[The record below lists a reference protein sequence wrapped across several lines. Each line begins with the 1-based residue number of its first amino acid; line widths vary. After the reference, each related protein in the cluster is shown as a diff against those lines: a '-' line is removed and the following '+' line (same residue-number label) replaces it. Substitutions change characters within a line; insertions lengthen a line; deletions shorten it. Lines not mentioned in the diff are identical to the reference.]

1 MYTQNTPVHVHLWHR
16 GFWALAFANLLLSMS
31 VFMFLPILPYWL
43 GQYFGLSASRV
54 ALLFVIHAVGIYLL
68 GPRCSM
74 LVQRYRR
81 NVVCAISILLTSLSS
96 FVLYYLCKFN
106 PALIASLDASTIYLV
121 LAVIQLVGSMF
132 YGLSQMVLSGTLI
145 IDVCESFQRTEANHS
160 AAWFGRLGL
169 ALGPIAAI
177 LTAPRF
183 GCETVLLASSVCG
196 LLAMLLVLFTDF
208 PFRAPEDN
216 LKAFSTDRF
225 FLTRGIWLFV
235 NFMMIMIAVGIV
247 IVNHQDMRFFVLM
260 LGGFL
265 ISLLSQKF
273 VFANAELK
281 SEILSALVL
290 IIGALLLM
298 IFRDSD
304 VASLAAALLTGVGVG
319 VSATRFLLFF
329 IKLSP
334 HCKRGT
340 SQSTFFLTWQSGLA
354 LGAALGIVAG
364 QSGAGYVVAL
374 AFVVVAKGVEKACL
388 REKLQ
393 KYMIIFCF
401 LSESMYFCNC

>member
-196 LLAMLLVLFTDF
+196 LIAMLLVLLTDF

-247 IVNHQDMRFFVLM
+247 VVNHQDMRFFVLM

-364 QSGAGYVVAL
+364 QPGAGYVVAL
-374 AFVVVAKGVEKACL
+374 AFVVVAL
-388 REKLQ
+388 L
-393 KYMIIFCF
+393 
-401 LSESMYFCNC
+401 MYHFFTHTWFMNNKSR

>member
-43 GQYFGLSASRV
+43 GQHFGLSASKV

-196 LLAMLLVLFTDF
+196 LLAMLLVLLTDF

-225 FLTRGIWLFV
+225 FLAHGIWLFV

-247 IVNHQDMRFFVLM
+247 VVNHQDMRFFVLM

-374 AFVVVAKGVEKACL
+374 AFVVLAL
-388 REKLQ
+388 L
-393 KYMIIFCF
+393 
-401 LSESMYFCNC
+401 MYHFFTHTWFMNNKSR

>member
-43 GQYFGLSASRV
+43 GQHFGLSASKV

-169 ALGPIAAI
+169 ALGPIVAI

-208 PFRAPEDN
+208 PFRAPEEN
-216 LKAFSTDRF
+216 IKAFSTDRF

-247 IVNHQDMRFFVLM
+247 VVNHQDMRFFVLM

-374 AFVVVAKGVEKACL
+374 TFVVLAL
-388 REKLQ
+388 L
-393 KYMIIFCF
+393 
-401 LSESMYFCNC
+401 MYHFFTHTWFMNNKSR

>member
-43 GQYFGLSASRV
+43 GQHFGLSASRV

-96 FVLYYLCKFN
+96 FVLYYLCKFY

-121 LAVIQLVGSMF
+121 LVVIQLVGSMF

-196 LLAMLLVLFTDF
+196 LLAMLLVLLTDF
-208 PFRAPEDN
+208 PFRAPEEN
-216 LKAFSTDRF
+216 IKAFSTDRF

-247 IVNHQDMRFFVLM
+247 VVNHQDMRFFVLM

-304 VASLAAALLTGVGVG
+304 VASLAAALLIGVGVG

-374 AFVVVAKGVEKACL
+374 AFVVVAL
-388 REKLQ
+388 L
-393 KYMIIFCF
+393 
-401 LSESMYFCNC
+401 MYHFFTHTWFMNNKSR

>member
-1 MYTQNTPVHVHLWHR
+1 M
-16 GFWALAFANLLLSMS
+16 AFANLLLSMS

-43 GQYFGLSASRV
+43 GQHFGLSASKV

-169 ALGPIAAI
+169 ALGPIVAI

-225 FLTRGIWLFV
+225 FLTRGIWLFM

-290 IIGALLLM
+290 IIGALLLI

-374 AFVVVAKGVEKACL
+374 AFVVVAL
-388 REKLQ
+388 L
-393 KYMIIFCF
+393 
-401 LSESMYFCNC
+401 MYHFFTHTWFMNNKSR

>member
-43 GQYFGLSASRV
+43 GQHFGLSASRV

-196 LLAMLLVLFTDF
+196 LLAMLLVMFTDF
-208 PFRAPEDN
+208 PFRAPEEN
-216 LKAFSTDRF
+216 IKAFSTDRF
-225 FLTRGIWLFV
+225 FLTHGIWLFV

-340 SQSTFFLTWQSGLA
+340 SQSTFYLTWQSGLA

-364 QSGAGYVVAL
+364 RSGAGYVVAL
-374 AFVVVAKGVEKACL
+374 AFVVLAL
-388 REKLQ
+388 L
-393 KYMIIFCF
+393 
-401 LSESMYFCNC
+401 MYHFFTHTWFMNNKSR

>member
-43 GQYFGLSASRV
+43 GQYFGLSASKV
-54 ALLFVIHAVGIYLL
+54 ALLFVIHAIGIYLL

-96 FVLYYLCKFN
+96 FVLYYMCKFN

-196 LLAMLLVLFTDF
+196 LIAMLLVLLTDF
-208 PFRAPEDN
+208 PFRAPEEN
-216 LKAFSTDRF
+216 IKAFSTDRF

-354 LGAALGIVAG
+354 LGAALGIVVG
-364 QSGAGYVVAL
+364 QSGVGYVVAL
-374 AFVVVAKGVEKACL
+374 AFVVVAL
-388 REKLQ
+388 L
-393 KYMIIFCF
+393 
-401 LSESMYFCNC
+401 MYHFFTHTWFMNNKSR

>member
-43 GQYFGLSASRV
+43 GQYFGLSASKV
-54 ALLFVIHAVGIYLL
+54 ALLFVIHAIGIYLL

-169 ALGPIAAI
+169 ALGPIVAI

-196 LLAMLLVLFTDF
+196 LIAMLLVLLTDF
-208 PFRAPEDN
+208 PFRAPEEN
-216 LKAFSTDRF
+216 IKAFSTDRF

-290 IIGALLLM
+290 IIGAL
-298 IFRDSD
+298 
-304 VASLAAALLTGVGVG
+304 
-319 VSATRFLLFF
+319 FF

-374 AFVVVAKGVEKACL
+374 AFVVVAL
-388 REKLQ
+388 L
-393 KYMIIFCF
+393 
-401 LSESMYFCNC
+401 MYHFFTHTWFMNNKSR

>member
-43 GQYFGLSASRV
+43 GQHFGLSASKV

-169 ALGPIAAI
+169 ALGPIVAI

-183 GCETVLLASSVCG
+183 GSCLGTYCRHTHSA
-196 LLAMLLVLFTDF
+196 
-208 PFRAPEDN
+208 PFWVRD
-216 LKAFSTDRF
+216 STPC
-225 FLTRGIWLFV
+225 
-235 NFMMIMIAVGIV
+235 
-247 IVNHQDMRFFVLM
+247 
-260 LGGFL
+260 
-265 ISLLSQKF
+265 
-273 VFANAELK
+273 
-281 SEILSALVL
+281 
-290 IIGALLLM
+290 IIGLRFACY
-298 IFRDSD
+298 
-304 VASLAAALLTGVGVG
+304 AARAVY
-319 VSATRFLLFF
+319 RFP
-329 IKLSP
+329 IPRS
-334 HCKRGT
+334 RG
-340 SQSTFFLTWQSGLA
+340 
-354 LGAALGIVAG
+354 
-364 QSGAGYVVAL
+364 
-374 AFVVVAKGVEKACL
+374 
-388 REKLQ
+388 
-393 KYMIIFCF
+393 KY
-401 LSESMYFCNC
+401 

>member
-43 GQYFGLSASRV
+43 GQHFGLSASRV
-54 ALLFVIHAVGIYLL
+54 ALLFVIHALGVYLL

-81 NVVCAISILLTSLSS
+81 NVVCAISILLTSLAS
-96 FVLYYLCKFN
+96 FALYYLCKFN
-106 PALIASLDASTIYLV
+106 PALIASLDSSTVYLV
-121 LAVIQLVGSMF
+121 LAVIQLVGSVF

-169 ALGPIAAI
+169 ALGPVVAI
-177 LTAPRF
+177 LIAPRF
-183 GCETVLLASSVCG
+183 GGETVLLASSVCG
-196 LLAMLLVLFTDF
+196 LLAMLLVLLTDF

-225 FLTRGIWLFV
+225 FLTRGIWLFL

-298 IFRDSD
+298 IFRDSN

-354 LGAALGIVAG
+354 LGAALGVVTG
-364 QSGAGYVVAL
+364 QSGSSYFVAL
-374 AFVVVAKGVEKACL
+374 AFVVAAL
-388 REKLQ
+388 L
-393 KYMIIFCF
+393 
-401 LSESMYFCNC
+401 MYHFFSHTWFMNNKSR

>member
-43 GQYFGLSASRV
+43 GQHFGLSASRV
-54 ALLFVIHAVGIYLL
+54 ALLFVIHAGGIYLL

-96 FVLYYLCKFN
+96 FVLYYMCKFN

-169 ALGPIAAI
+169 ALGPIVAI

-196 LLAMLLVLFTDF
+196 LIAMLLVLLTDF
-208 PFRAPEDN
+208 PFRAPEEN
-216 LKAFSTDRF
+216 IKAFSTDRF

-374 AFVVVAKGVEKACL
+374 AFVVVAL
-388 REKLQ
+388 L
-393 KYMIIFCF
+393 
-401 LSESMYFCNC
+401 MYHFFTHTWFMNNKSR

>member
-1 MYTQNTPVHVHLWHR
+1 M
-16 GFWALAFANLLLSMS
+16 AFANLLLSMS

-43 GQYFGLSASRV
+43 GQHFGLSASKV

-247 IVNHQDMRFFVLM
+247 VVNHQDMRFFVLM

-354 LGAALGIVAG
+354 MGAALGIVAG
-364 QSGAGYVVAL
+364 QSGVGYVVAL
-374 AFVVVAKGVEKACL
+374 AFVVVAL
-388 REKLQ
+388 L
-393 KYMIIFCF
+393 
-401 LSESMYFCNC
+401 MYHFFTHTWFMNNKSR

>member
-1 MYTQNTPVHVHLWHR
+1 M
-16 GFWALAFANLLLSMS
+16 AFANLLLSMS

-43 GQYFGLSASRV
+43 GQHFGLSASKV
-54 ALLFVIHAVGIYLL
+54 ALLFVIHAAGIYLL

-208 PFRAPEDN
+208 PFRAPEEN
-216 LKAFSTDRF
+216 IKAFSTDRF

-364 QSGAGYVVAL
+364 QSGVGYVVAL
-374 AFVVVAKGVEKACL
+374 AFVVVAL
-388 REKLQ
+388 L
-393 KYMIIFCF
+393 
-401 LSESMYFCNC
+401 MYHFFTHTWFMNNKSR

>member
-43 GQYFGLSASRV
+43 GQHFGLSASKV

-106 PALIASLDASTIYLV
+106 PALIASLDASTIYRV

-196 LLAMLLVLFTDF
+196 LLAMLLVLLTDF
-208 PFRAPEDN
+208 PFRAPEEN
-216 LKAFSTDRF
+216 IKAFSTDRF

-364 QSGAGYVVAL
+364 QSGVGYVVAL
-374 AFVVVAKGVEKACL
+374 AFVVVAL
-388 REKLQ
+388 L
-393 KYMIIFCF
+393 
-401 LSESMYFCNC
+401 MYHFFTHTWFMNNKSR

>member
-43 GQYFGLSASRV
+43 GQHFGLSASKV

-247 IVNHQDMRFFVLM
+247 VVNHQDMRFFVLM

-354 LGAALGIVAG
+354 LGATLGIVVG
-364 QSGAGYVVAL
+364 QSGVGYVVAL
-374 AFVVVAKGVEKACL
+374 AFVVLAL
-388 REKLQ
+388 L
-393 KYMIIFCF
+393 
-401 LSESMYFCNC
+401 MYHFFTHTWFMNNKSR

>member
-1 MYTQNTPVHVHLWHR
+1 M
-16 GFWALAFANLLLSMS
+16 AFANLLLSMS

-43 GQYFGLSASRV
+43 GQHFGLSASKV

-235 NFMMIMIAVGIV
+235 NFMMIMVAVGIV
-247 IVNHQDMRFFVLM
+247 VVNHQDMRFFVLM

-364 QSGAGYVVAL
+364 QSGVGYVVAL
-374 AFVVVAKGVEKACL
+374 AFVVLAL
-388 REKLQ
+388 L
-393 KYMIIFCF
+393 
-401 LSESMYFCNC
+401 MYHFFTHTWFMNNKSR

>member
-43 GQYFGLSASRV
+43 GQHFGLSASRV

-169 ALGPIAAI
+169 ALGPIVAI

-216 LKAFSTDRF
+216 LKEFSTDRF

-265 ISLLSQKF
+265 IS
-273 VFANAELK
+273 LK

-374 AFVVVAKGVEKACL
+374 AFVVLAL
-388 REKLQ
+388 L
-393 KYMIIFCF
+393 
-401 LSESMYFCNC
+401 MYHFFTHTWFMNNKSR

>member
-1 MYTQNTPVHVHLWHR
+1 M
-16 GFWALAFANLLLSMS
+16 AFANLLLSMS

-43 GQYFGLSASRV
+43 GQHFGLSASRV

-169 ALGPIAAI
+169 ALGPIVAI

-208 PFRAPEDN
+208 PFRAPEEN
-216 LKAFSTDRF
+216 IKAFSTDRF

-247 IVNHQDMRFFVLM
+247 VVNHQDMRFFVLM

-364 QSGAGYVVAL
+364 QSGVGYVVAL
-374 AFVVVAKGVEKACL
+374 AFVVVAL
-388 REKLQ
+388 L
-393 KYMIIFCF
+393 
-401 LSESMYFCNC
+401 MYHFFTHTWFMNNKSR

>member
-43 GQYFGLSASRV
+43 GQYFGLSASKV
-54 ALLFVIHAVGIYLL
+54 ALLFVIHAIGIYLL

-169 ALGPIAAI
+169 ALGPIVAI

-196 LLAMLLVLFTDF
+196 LIAMLLVLLTDF
-208 PFRAPEDN
+208 PFRAPEEN
-216 LKAFSTDRF
+216 IKAFSTDRF

-374 AFVVVAKGVEKACL
+374 AFVVVAL
-388 REKLQ
+388 L
-393 KYMIIFCF
+393 
-401 LSESMYFCNC
+401 MYHFFTHTWFMNNKSR

>member
-1 MYTQNTPVHVHLWHR
+1 
-16 GFWALAFANLLLSMS
+16 
-31 VFMFLPILPYWL
+31 
-43 GQYFGLSASRV
+43 
-54 ALLFVIHAVGIYLL
+54 
-68 GPRCSM
+68 M

-81 NVVCAISILLTSLSS
+81 NIVCAISIFLTSLAS
-96 FVLYYLCKFN
+96 FALYYFCKFN
-106 PALIASLDASTIYLV
+106 PVLLASLDTPTVYLII
-121 LAVIQLVGSMF
+121 AAIQLVGSMF

-169 ALGPIAAI
+169 ALGPIVTI
-177 LTAPRF
+177 LVSPRF
-183 GCETVLLASSVCG
+183 GVETVLLVSSACG
-196 LLAMLLVLFTDF
+196 LLAMLLVILTDF

-225 FLTRGIWLFV
+225 FLTNGIWLFV

-247 IVNHQDMRFFVLM
+247 VVNHQDMRFFVLM

-354 LGAALGIVAG
+354 LGAALGIVTG
-364 QSGAGYVVAL
+364 QSGCGYVVAL
-374 AFVVVAKGVEKACL
+374 AFVVAAL
-388 REKLQ
+388 IMYHFFTHTW
-393 KYMIIFCF
+393 YMNNK
-401 LSESMYFCNC
+401 SR

>member
-43 GQYFGLSASRV
+43 GQYFGLSASKV
-54 ALLFVIHAVGIYLL
+54 ALLFVIHAIGIYLL

-96 FVLYYLCKFN
+96 FVLYYMCKFN

-169 ALGPIAAI
+169 ALGPIVAI

-196 LLAMLLVLFTDF
+196 LIAMLLVLLTDF
-208 PFRAPEDN
+208 PFRAPEEN
-216 LKAFSTDRF
+216 IKAFSTDRF

-364 QSGAGYVVAL
+364 QSGVGYVVAL
-374 AFVVVAKGVEKACL
+374 AFVVVAL
-388 REKLQ
+388 L
-393 KYMIIFCF
+393 
-401 LSESMYFCNC
+401 MYHFFTHTWFMNNKSR

>member
-43 GQYFGLSASRV
+43 GQHFGLSASRV

-106 PALIASLDASTIYLV
+106 PALIASLDSSTIYLI
-121 LAVIQLVGSMF
+121 LAVIQLVSSMF

-196 LLAMLLVLFTDF
+196 LLAMLLVLLTDF

-247 IVNHQDMRFFVLM
+247 VVNHQDMRFFVLM

-364 QSGAGYVVAL
+364 QSGVGYVVAL
-374 AFVVVAKGVEKACL
+374 AFVVVAL
-388 REKLQ
+388 L
-393 KYMIIFCF
+393 
-401 LSESMYFCNC
+401 MYHFFTHTWFMNNKSR

>member
-43 GQYFGLSASRV
+43 GQHFGLSASKV

-196 LLAMLLVLFTDF
+196 LLAMLLVLLTDF
-208 PFRAPEDN
+208 PFRAPEEN
-216 LKAFSTDRF
+216 IKAFSTDRF

-364 QSGAGYVVAL
+364 QSGVGYVVAL
-374 AFVVVAKGVEKACL
+374 AFVVVAL
-388 REKLQ
+388 L
-393 KYMIIFCF
+393 
-401 LSESMYFCNC
+401 MYHFFTHTWFMNKKSR

>member
-1 MYTQNTPVHVHLWHR
+1 M
-16 GFWALAFANLLLSMS
+16 AFANLLLSMS

-208 PFRAPEDN
+208 PFRAPEEN
-216 LKAFSTDRF
+216 IKAFSTDRF

-364 QSGAGYVVAL
+364 QSGVGYVVAL
-374 AFVVVAKGVEKACL
+374 AFVVVAL
-388 REKLQ
+388 L
-393 KYMIIFCF
+393 
-401 LSESMYFCNC
+401 MYHFFTHTWFMNNKSR

>member
-196 LLAMLLVLFTDF
+196 LIAMLLVLLTDF

-247 IVNHQDMRFFVLM
+247 VVNHQDMRFFVLM

-364 QSGAGYVVAL
+364 QSGVGYVVAL
-374 AFVVVAKGVEKACL
+374 AFVVLAL
-388 REKLQ
+388 L
-393 KYMIIFCF
+393 
-401 LSESMYFCNC
+401 MYHFFTHTWFMNNKSR

>member
-43 GQYFGLSASRV
+43 GQHFGLSASRV
-54 ALLFVIHAVGIYLL
+54 ALLFIIHAVGIYLL

-96 FVLYYLCKFN
+96 FVLYYLSKFN

-247 IVNHQDMRFFVLM
+247 VVNHQDMRFFVLM

-265 ISLLSQKF
+265 ISFLSQKF

-364 QSGAGYVVAL
+364 QSGVGYVVAL
-374 AFVVVAKGVEKACL
+374 AFVVLAL
-388 REKLQ
+388 L
-393 KYMIIFCF
+393 
-401 LSESMYFCNC
+401 MYHFFTHTWFMNNKSR

>member
-1 MYTQNTPVHVHLWHR
+1 M
-16 GFWALAFANLLLSMS
+16 AFANLLLSMS

-43 GQYFGLSASRV
+43 GQHFGLSASRV
-54 ALLFVIHAVGIYLL
+54 ALLFVIHAMGIYLL

-132 YGLSQMVLSGTLI
+132 YGLSRMVLSGTLI
-145 IDVCESFQRTEANHS
+145 IDICESFQRTEANHS

-364 QSGAGYVVAL
+364 QSGVGYVVAL
-374 AFVVVAKGVEKACL
+374 AFVVVAL
-388 REKLQ
+388 L
-393 KYMIIFCF
+393 
-401 LSESMYFCNC
+401 MYHFFTHTWFMNNKSR

>member
-43 GQYFGLSASRV
+43 GQHFGLSASRI

-96 FVLYYLCKFN
+96 FVLYYLCEFN

-208 PFRAPEDN
+208 PFRAPEEN
-216 LKAFSTDRF
+216 IKAFSTDRF

-247 IVNHQDMRFFVLM
+247 VVNHQDMRFFVLM

-354 LGAALGIVAG
+354 LGAALGIVTG
-364 QSGAGYVVAL
+364 QSGVGYVVAL
-374 AFVVVAKGVEKACL
+374 AFVVVAL
-388 REKLQ
+388 L
-393 KYMIIFCF
+393 
-401 LSESMYFCNC
+401 MYHFFTHTWFMNNKSR

>member
-43 GQYFGLSASRV
+43 GQHLGLSASRV

-106 PALIASLDASTIYLV
+106 PALIASLDSSTIYLV

-208 PFRAPEDN
+208 PFRAPEEN
-216 LKAFSTDRF
+216 IKAFSTDRF

-290 IIGALLLM
+290 IIGALLLI

-364 QSGAGYVVAL
+364 QSGVGYVVAL
-374 AFVVVAKGVEKACL
+374 AFVVVAL
-388 REKLQ
+388 L
-393 KYMIIFCF
+393 
-401 LSESMYFCNC
+401 MYHFFTHTWFMNNKSR

>member
-1 MYTQNTPVHVHLWHR
+1 
-16 GFWALAFANLLLSMS
+16 
-31 VFMFLPILPYWL
+31 
-43 GQYFGLSASRV
+43 
-54 ALLFVIHAVGIYLL
+54 
-68 GPRCSM
+68 
-74 LVQRYRR
+74 
-81 NVVCAISILLTSLSS
+81 
-96 FVLYYLCKFN
+96 
-106 PALIASLDASTIYLV
+106 
-121 LAVIQLVGSMF
+121 
-132 YGLSQMVLSGTLI
+132 MVLSGTLI

-169 ALGPIAAI
+169 ALGPIVAI

-196 LLAMLLVLFTDF
+196 LIAMLLVLLTDF
-208 PFRAPEDN
+208 PFRAPEEN
-216 LKAFSTDRF
+216 IKAFSTDRF

-374 AFVVVAKGVEKACL
+374 AFVVLAL
-388 REKLQ
+388 L
-393 KYMIIFCF
+393 
-401 LSESMYFCNC
+401 MYHFFTHTWFMNNKSR

>member
-1 MYTQNTPVHVHLWHR
+1 MYTQNTPVHVRLWHR
-16 GFWALAFANLLLSMS
+16 GFWALAFANLLLAMS

-43 GQYFGLSASRV
+43 GQHFGFSASRV
-54 ALLFVIHAVGIYLL
+54 ALLFVIHAVGVFLL

-81 NVVCAISILLTSLSS
+81 NIVCAISIFLTSLAS
-96 FVLYYLCKFN
+96 FALYYFCKFN
-106 PALIASLDASTIYLV
+106 PALLASLDTPTVYLII
-121 LAVIQLVGSMF
+121 AAIQLVGSMF

-169 ALGPIAAI
+169 ALGPIVTI
-177 LTAPRF
+177 LVSPRF
-183 GCETVLLASSVCG
+183 GVDTVLLVSSACS
-196 LLAMLLVLFTDF
+196 LLAMLLVILTDF

-225 FLTRGIWLFV
+225 FLTNGIWLFV

-247 IVNHQDMRFFVLM
+247 VVNHQDMRFFVLM

-290 IIGALLLM
+290 IICALLLM

-354 LGAALGIVAG
+354 LGAALGIVTG
-364 QSGAGYVVAL
+364 QSGSGYVVAL
-374 AFVVVAKGVEKACL
+374 AFVVAAL
-388 REKLQ
+388 IMYHFFTHTW
-393 KYMIIFCF
+393 YMNNK
-401 LSESMYFCNC
+401 SR

>member
-196 LLAMLLVLFTDF
+196 LIAMLLVLLTDF

-247 IVNHQDMRFFVLM
+247 VVNHQDMRFFVLM

-354 LGAALGIVAG
+354 LGAALGIVVG
-364 QSGAGYVVAL
+364 QSGVGYVVAL
-374 AFVVVAKGVEKACL
+374 AFVVLAL
-388 REKLQ
+388 L
-393 KYMIIFCF
+393 
-401 LSESMYFCNC
+401 MYHFFTHTWFMNNKSR

>member
-1 MYTQNTPVHVHLWHR
+1 MHVRLWHR
-16 GFWALAFANLLLSMS
+16 GFWALAFANLLLAMS

-43 GQYFGLSASRV
+43 GQHFGFSASRV
-54 ALLFVIHAVGIYLL
+54 ALLFVIHAVGVFLL

-81 NVVCAISILLTSLSS
+81 NIVCAISIFLTSLAS
-96 FVLYYLCKFN
+96 FALYYLCKFN
-106 PALIASLDASTIYLV
+106 PALLASLDTPTVYLII
-121 LAVIQLVGSMF
+121 AAIQLVGSMF

-169 ALGPIAAI
+169 ALGPIVTI
-177 LTAPRF
+177 LVSPRF
-183 GCETVLLASSVCG
+183 GVETVLLVSSACS
-196 LLAMLLVLFTDF
+196 LLAMLLVILTDF

-225 FLTRGIWLFV
+225 FLTNGIWLFV

-247 IVNHQDMRFFVLM
+247 VVNHQDMRFFVLM

-354 LGAALGIVAG
+354 LGAALGIVTG
-364 QSGAGYVVAL
+364 QSGSGYVVAL
-374 AFVVVAKGVEKACL
+374 AFVVAAL
-388 REKLQ
+388 IMYHFFTHTW
-393 KYMIIFCF
+393 YMNNK
-401 LSESMYFCNC
+401 SR

>member
-1 MYTQNTPVHVHLWHR
+1 VHVRLWHR
-16 GFWALAFANLLLSMS
+16 GFWALAFANLLLAMS

-43 GQYFGLSASRV
+43 GQHFGFSASRV
-54 ALLFVIHAVGIYLL
+54 ALLFVIHAVGVFLL

-81 NVVCAISILLTSLSS
+81 NIVCAISIFLTSLAS
-96 FVLYYLCKFN
+96 FALYYFCKFN
-106 PALIASLDASTIYLV
+106 PALLASLDTPTVYLII
-121 LAVIQLVGSMF
+121 AAIQLVGSMF

-169 ALGPIAAI
+169 ALGPIVTI
-177 LTAPRF
+177 LVSPRF
-183 GCETVLLASSVCG
+183 GVETVLLVSSACG
-196 LLAMLLVLFTDF
+196 LLAMLLVILTDF

-225 FLTRGIWLFV
+225 FLTNGIWLFV
-235 NFMMIMIAVGIV
+235 NFIMIMIAVGIV
-247 IVNHQDMRFFVLM
+247 VVNHQDMRFFVLM

-354 LGAALGIVAG
+354 LGAALGIVTG
-364 QSGAGYVVAL
+364 QSGNGYVVAL
-374 AFVVVAKGVEKACL
+374 AFVVAAL
-388 REKLQ
+388 IMYHFFTHTW
-393 KYMIIFCF
+393 YMNNK
-401 LSESMYFCNC
+401 SR

>member
-1 MYTQNTPVHVHLWHR
+1 
-16 GFWALAFANLLLSMS
+16 
-31 VFMFLPILPYWL
+31 
-43 GQYFGLSASRV
+43 
-54 ALLFVIHAVGIYLL
+54 
-68 GPRCSM
+68 M

-81 NVVCAISILLTSLSS
+81 NIVCAISIFLTSLAS
-96 FVLYYLCKFN
+96 FALYYFCKLN
-106 PALIASLDASTIYLV
+106 PALLASLDTPTVYLII
-121 LAVIQLVGSMF
+121 AAIQLVGSMF

-169 ALGPIAAI
+169 ALGPIVTI
-177 LTAPRF
+177 LVSPRF
-183 GCETVLLASSVCG
+183 GVETVLLVSSACG
-196 LLAMLLVLFTDF
+196 LLAMLLVILTDF

-225 FLTRGIWLFV
+225 FLTNGIWLFV

-247 IVNHQDMRFFVLM
+247 VVNHQDMRFYVLM

-364 QSGAGYVVAL
+364 QSGSGYVVAL
-374 AFVVVAKGVEKACL
+374 AFVVAAL
-388 REKLQ
+388 IMYHFFTHTW
-393 KYMIIFCF
+393 YMNNK
-401 LSESMYFCNC
+401 SR

>member
-1 MYTQNTPVHVHLWHR
+1 MHVRLWHR
-16 GFWALAFANLLLSMS
+16 GFWALAFANLLLAMS

-43 GQYFGLSASRV
+43 GQHFGFSASRV
-54 ALLFVIHAVGIYLL
+54 ALLFVIHAVGVFLL

-81 NVVCAISILLTSLSS
+81 NIVCAISIFLTSLAS
-96 FVLYYLCKFN
+96 FALYYLCKFN
-106 PALIASLDASTIYLV
+106 PALLASLDTPTVYLI
-121 LAVIQLVGSMF
+121 AAAIQLVGSMF

-169 ALGPIAAI
+169 ALGPIVTI
-177 LTAPRF
+177 LVSPRF
-183 GCETVLLASSVCG
+183 GVETVLLVSSACG
-196 LLAMLLVLFTDF
+196 LLAMLLVILTDF

-225 FLTRGIWLFV
+225 FLTNGIWLFV

-247 IVNHQDMRFFVLM
+247 VVNHQDMRFFVLM

-354 LGAALGIVAG
+354 LGAALGIVTG
-364 QSGAGYVVAL
+364 QSGSGYVVAL
-374 AFVVVAKGVEKACL
+374 AFVVAAL
-388 REKLQ
+388 IMYHFFTHTW
-393 KYMIIFCF
+393 YMNNK
-401 LSESMYFCNC
+401 SR

>member
-1 MYTQNTPVHVHLWHR
+1 MDTQNTPVHVRLWHR
-16 GFWALAFANLLLSMS
+16 GFWLLAIANLLLCMAVYMLLPVLPSWLATQGFTPKGVAAVMS
-31 VFMFLPILPYWL
+31 VYGAGMFLAGPFCGYW
-43 GQYFGLSASRV
+43 
-54 ALLFVIHAVGIYLL
+54 
-68 GPRCSM
+68 
-74 LVQRYRR
+74 VQHYRR
-81 NVVCAISILLTSLSS
+81 NHVCRTAILVMVASLLLFYALGRPSVAALMGGDTLRASIL
-96 FVLYYLCKFN
+96 
-106 PALIASLDASTIYLV
+106 ALRIVMGAA
-121 LAVIQLVGSMF
+121 F
-132 YGLSQMVLSGTLI
+132 GLSQMVLCSTLI
-145 IDVCESFQRTEANHS
+145 IDSCESFQRTEANY
-160 AAWFGRLGL
+160 AVAWFGRFALS
-169 ALGPIAAI
+169 LGPLAALVCQRFLAPDLLFLLIAGVA
-177 LTAPRF
+177 F
-183 GCETVLLASSVCG
+183 VSVLLIQMV
-196 LLAMLLVLFTDF
+196 DF

-247 IVNHQDMRFFVLM
+247 VVNHQDMRFFVLM

-364 QSGAGYVVAL
+364 QSGVGYVVAL
-374 AFVVVAKGVEKACL
+374 AFVVVAL
-388 REKLQ
+388 L
-393 KYMIIFCF
+393 
-401 LSESMYFCNC
+401 MYHFFTHTWFMNNKSR

>member
-1 MYTQNTPVHVHLWHR
+1 M
-16 GFWALAFANLLLSMS
+16 AFANLLLSMS

-43 GQYFGLSASRV
+43 GQHFGLSASRV

-106 PALIASLDASTIYLV
+106 PALIASSDASTIYLV

-216 LKAFSTDRF
+216 IKAFSTDRF

-247 IVNHQDMRFFVLM
+247 VVNHQDMRFFVLM

-364 QSGAGYVVAL
+364 QSGVGYVVAL
-374 AFVVVAKGVEKACL
+374 AFVVVAL
-388 REKLQ
+388 L
-393 KYMIIFCF
+393 
-401 LSESMYFCNC
+401 MYHFFTHTWFMNNKSR